1 MNFKD
6 KIKLEGWYLLHD
18 KPRIKRQI
26 KQFLHI
32 LKLEDAPY
40 YEEFDK
46 YYKTLDVKNKL
57 VVDLGSDIGA
67 SPMYFIKNGANTVIG
82 FSRNKQYFRN
92 VRYHHINTLERPEV
106 LSKTIEKIKRMKEE
120 FDSPIPIVLKSDCEG
135 CEWKLPEEFID
146 EFEDWI
152 IAVHNPVGNR
162 ELMDYIVTH
171 GILIAE
177 PEGCEFGVYQ
187 KKKGE

>member
-106 LSKTIEKIKRMKEE
+106 LSKTIAKITRMKEE
-120 FDSPIPIVLKSDCEG
+120 IVLKSDCEG
-135 CEWKLPEEFID
+135 CEWKLPKEFID

-177 PEGCEFGVYQ
+177 PEGSEFGIYQ
-187 KKKGE
+187 KKKGD